1 MARVRILDND
11 VPVEFLKGKD
21 GGELDRPTLLSGL
34 DATARK
40 INETAWSD
48 EERRAFSLMKKI
60 VFFEGEV
67 VVNGWPLTRPGCD
80 EDDAIF
86 YWEANEF
93 TSNPDADVHGN
104 TFFHDCW
111 HVVQF
116 RAAGDY
122 ARGDEEPVAREVDAI
137 NRQIEVGEMLG
148 NSEHELAHLRAF
160 RDDQQRIRDRL
171 REGIGKAGPHPTGF
185 PPKD

>member
-1 MARVRILDND
+1 MASVRILDGE
-11 VPVEFLKGKD
+11 VPVEFLKGRD
-21 GGELDRPTLLSGL
+21 GADLDETALLEGL
-34 DATARK
+34 EATVRK
-40 INETAWSD
+40 INETDWSD
-48 EERRAFSLMKKI
+48 EERRAFGLMRKI

-93 TSNPDADVHGN
+93 MANTDADVRAN

-116 RAAGDY
+116 QATGDF
-122 ARGDEEPVAREVDAI
+122 ARGEAERVNREIDAIDRQIAVATKLGCDEREIQFLRDFRANQDRIVARLAEG
-137 NRQIEVGEMLG
+137 VGTRMRHNPETG
-148 NSEHELAHLRAF
+148 RA
-160 RDDQQRIRDRL
+160 
-171 REGIGKAGPHPTGF
+171 
-185 PPKD
+185 